1 MDEILRYDR
10 LDDVLSASVHK
21 NTNFILWRILIKIS
35 LSLRWTVNSL

>member
-10 LDDVLSASVHK
+10 LYDVLSASVHK
-21 NTNFILWRILIKIS
+21 NTLVLIKIS